1 MYILKQHHLCL
12 SFCGHYQGHELS
24 SLLLL
29 LTQLV
34 FVCIQV
40 EHAAIH
46 LVRQDTRGMTQGTT
60 AFLKTLQ
67 DRQDCISSQWRDEG
81 LSGC

>member
-12 SFCGHYQGHELS
+12 SFCGHYHDHELS

-40 EHAAIH
+40 EHVCAVPQLKNPRSVLSPQHTNKHVRACDIMWLSLWQPQ
-46 LVRQDTRGMTQGTT
+46 LV
-60 AFLKTLQ
+60 L
-67 DRQDCISSQWRDEG
+67 CY
-81 LSGC
+81 